1 MATAMEKRRRGAG
14 AAGAAG
20 AAMAMAIAAAAVA
33 LAVAAC
39 GGPRFH
45 RVGPVAPGAVAA
57 AAAAPPPIAIER
69 IELQWSNVYL
79 LTRGDAAVLVDSGS
93 PGDRDDLA
101 RALAARGMP
110 PSKVRAVVITHAHA
124 DHAGCAR
131 WLQTQGAAI
140 VLGAGDSGPAG
151 RGRNERLRP
160 TSLLGA
166 LVASMFMFP
175 FEPFSPDVAVERER
189 DLAAYGFPEVRV
201 IPVAGH
207 TPGSIAVMLGDEA
220 FVGDMIKGGELF
232 THSPTEHLYQ
242 TDRLADHRELEGLL
256 ARGAARLYLGHRGP
270 LDGDD
275 VKAWLRGAGGDGHDT
290 AIWLGLDAR
299 GERGG
304 GSDGDAELGASGGV
318 RARFAIGRA
327 SGAGLGYA
335 LGADVRAGYLGRAH
349 YEADAFPLGI
359 AARWAGGA
367 AVMLAA
373 GAGIGGLRG
382 NGATRAIV
390 ELAAELPAG
399 PLHAFARGAAGWRL
413 GGAAYGDDAGI
424 ADEVS
429 ALAGLR
435 LGRDAR
441 WGDYVAGKGPFLALS
456 YRNLGGAQWLG
467 VAVGVELFAGR

>member
-1 MATAMEKRRRGAG
+1 MPLTDRRPR
-14 AAGAAG
+14 AAV
-20 AAMAMAIAAAAVA
+20 AMAVAAAAAVP
-33 LAVAAC
+33 AC

-45 RVGPVAPGAVAA
+45 RVGPVAPQATAMAA
-57 AAAAPPPIAIER
+57 ATAAPPIAIDR

-101 RALAARGMP
+101 RALAARGVP
-110 PSKVRAVVITHAHA
+110 PAKVRAVVITHGHA

-140 VLGAGDSGPAG
+140 VLGAGDAGPAS

-160 TSLLGA
+160 TGLLGA
-166 LVASMFMFP
+166 LLASMFMFP
-175 FEPFSPDVAVERER
+175 FEPFSPDVAVDREI
-189 DLAAYGFPEVRV
+189 DLAAHGFPEVRV

-232 THSPTEHLYQ
+232 THAPTEHLYQ
-242 TDRLADHRELEGLL
+242 TDRLADHRELAGLR

-275 VKAWLRGAGGDGHDT
+275 VAAWLRGAGGAGRDT
-290 AIWLGLDAR
+290 AIWLDLDAR
-299 GERGG
+299 GERGSG
-304 GSDGDAELGASGGV
+304 DGELGATGGV
-318 RARFAIGRA
+318 RARYAIGRA
-327 SGAGLGYA
+327 SAAGLGYA

-349 YEADAFPLGI
+349 YEADAFPLGF
-359 AARWAGGA
+359 AARASGGA
-367 AVMLAA
+367 AVIVAA

-382 NGATRAIV
+382 NGATHAII
-390 ELAAELPAG
+390 ELGAELPAG

-424 ADEVS
+424 ADEVT

-441 WGDYVAGKGPFLALS
+441 WGDYAAGKGPFLALS